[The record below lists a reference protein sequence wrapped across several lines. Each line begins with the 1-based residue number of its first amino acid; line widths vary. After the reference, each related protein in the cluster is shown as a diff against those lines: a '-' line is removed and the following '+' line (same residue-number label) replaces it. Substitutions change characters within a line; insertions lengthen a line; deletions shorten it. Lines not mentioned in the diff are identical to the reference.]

1 MDLVGATLSQRA
13 LNRALLQRQL
23 LLRREK
29 RSVVETIEHL
39 IGMQAQVPGNPYI
52 ALWSRLDEFQPEQL
66 SHLIA
71 ERRAVRTTVMRTT
84 IHLVSAD
91 DCLKLR
97 PLMQPLMVQTLS
109 HTAWG
114 LNIAGIQTAELT
126 AAGQRLL
133 DDQPLTR
140 AELGTCL

>member
-13 LNRALLQRQL
+13 LNRALLQRQF

-39 IGMQAQVPGNPYI
+39 VGMQAQVPGNPYI
-52 ALWSRLDEFQPEQL
+52 GLWSRLDEFQPEQL
-66 SHLIA
+66 SQLIA

-126 AAGQRLL
+126 AAGRRLL
-133 DDQPLTR
+133 QAVCAGYVGR
-140 AELGTCL
+140 G